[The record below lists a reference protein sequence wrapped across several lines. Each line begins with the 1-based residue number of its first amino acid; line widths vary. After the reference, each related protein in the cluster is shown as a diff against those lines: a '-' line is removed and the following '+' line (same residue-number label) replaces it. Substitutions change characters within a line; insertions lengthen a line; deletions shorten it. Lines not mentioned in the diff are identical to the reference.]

1 MDDLYA
7 VRQYD
12 EQTLVFFRNSSL
24 MNPADIER
32 VRSGLL
38 HMVEEEK
45 RTHLVLDFHRVQFI
59 SSPVIGILLT
69 LHKRLAAPAG
79 ATAGA
84 RSAASLVLCGVG
96 QRLLDLLKISKL
108 DRLLTIKPTRK
119 DALRS

>member
-69 LHKRLAAPAG
+69 LHKRFASPPAAG
-79 ATAGA
+79 AKGG
-84 RSAASLVLCGVG
+84 ASLVLCGVG

-119 DALRS
+119 DALRK

>member
-69 LHKRLAAPAG
+69 LHKRLASPPAAAG
-79 ATAGA
+79 AKG
-84 RSAASLVLCGVG
+84 AASLVLCGVG

-119 DALRS
+119 EALRS